1 MYQAMKAAKADMQA
15 VVIHMYPVSAEEM
28 AVLKAICGE

>member
-15 VVIHMYPVSAEEM
+15 AGITMSPVSAEEM